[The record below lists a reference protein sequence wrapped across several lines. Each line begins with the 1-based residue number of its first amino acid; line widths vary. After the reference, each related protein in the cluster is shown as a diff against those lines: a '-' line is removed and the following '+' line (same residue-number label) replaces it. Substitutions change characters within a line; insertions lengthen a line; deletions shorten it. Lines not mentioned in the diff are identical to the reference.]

1 MTRVVEVEEVAK
13 LMDFSSDD
21 NTIMADGDI
30 VVE

>member
-1 MTRVVEVEEVAK
+1 MTRVVEVEE